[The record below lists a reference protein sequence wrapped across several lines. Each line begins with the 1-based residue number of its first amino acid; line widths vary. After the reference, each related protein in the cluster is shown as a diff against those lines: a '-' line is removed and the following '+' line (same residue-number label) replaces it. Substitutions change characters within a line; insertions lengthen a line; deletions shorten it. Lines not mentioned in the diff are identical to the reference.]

1 MPTHYDAEEDAARPS
16 NVTSSET
23 VMVRLAEL
31 AVALAPVSM
40 VLPRA
45 LAPP

>member
-1 MPTHYDAEEDAARPS
+1 MKALHIRCREL
-16 NVTSSET
+16 ET